1 MDTSG
6 DPSMRFFGVS
16 WVACQTREG
25 LDSRVER
32 FAPPQGGV
40 WGESLH
46 LTGRRWSDSPHLAAS
61 RSAGFVN
68 GLKAR
73 SGFLPGPIQ
82 RYFIL
87 LRKSS
92 CLQVES
98 QVVWHANC
106 REMPLKANG
115 RVRLDPGL
123 PHLVTESHLLP
134 NIEGVLP

>member
-1 MDTSG
+1 MGRLS
-6 DPSMRFFGVS
+6 DPGGTGFAGGAIRATPG
-16 WVACQTREG
+16 RG
-25 LDSRVER
+25 LGRIAPPDRPEVER
-32 FAPPQGGV
+32 FAPPCGQQV
-40 WGESLH
+40 
-46 LTGRRWSDSPHLAAS
+46 RRICERPEGSVRVLA
-61 RSAGFVN
+61 
-68 GLKAR
+68 
-73 SGFLPGPIQ
+73 GPTQ

-87 LRKSS
+87 PRKSS